1 MDRDQI
7 ITSEKDLI
15 RWFFMNEKLEEDY
28 RIGTEHEKFIF
39 SMENYKPAPYF
50 GNKGIK
56 QILELLKSD
65 ADWSPIIENGNI
77 IGLKS
82 KDRGSISLE
91 PGGQFE
97 LSGAPLK
104 NLHETCN
111 ETGQHLSELKNTLKI
126 LGLGM
131 AGFGFH
137 PSASR
142 EDTLW
147 MPKGRYNIMKKY
159 MPKVGE
165 MGLDMMLRTCT
176 IQVNLDFSSEF
187 DMIKKFKTSIS
198 LQPIISALFSNSPF
212 IEGKLSGF
220 LSTRGEVWRNT
231 DEDRCGIPKCI
242 FDEDFGYLK
251 WVNYVLDVP
260 MYFINRNEIY
270 HDVSGSSFRD
280 FLNGRLQGFDGERA
294 TIKDWEDHLSVI
306 FTDVRL
312 KGYLEMRGA
321 DGGPWNRI
329 CALPAIW
336 VGLLY
341 DKNALTEAEKLANKF
356 SFNEILSANY
366 SSLKKGLKGNFGKYK
381 IFDLA
386 KELVEISNQ
395 GLKNRMR
402 LDSNGNDESSFLL
415 PLIEMLDRRE
425 TLSDEMIR
433 KFNSNWCGS
442 VNPSF
447 EDQII

>member
-1 MDRDQI
+1 MDNKNI

-15 RWFFMNEKLEEDY
+15 DWFSSNEKLKEEY

-39 SMENYKPAPYF
+39 TLDDYKPVPYF

-56 QILELLKSD
+56 KILDLLKLD
-65 ADWSPIIENGNI
+65 TGWSSIVENGNI

-82 KDRGSISLE
+82 EDKGSISLE

-97 LSGAPLK
+97 LSGAPLE
-104 NLHETCN
+104 NLHQTCS
-111 ETGQHLSELKNTLKI
+111 ETGQHLSELKKTLKK

-137 PSASR
+137 PSATR
-142 EDTLW
+142 DDFFW
-147 MPKGRYNIMKKY
+147 MPKGRYKIMREY
-159 MPKVGE
+159 MPKVGD

-176 IQVNLDFSSEF
+176 IQVNLDFCSEL
-187 DMIKKFKTSIS
+187 DMIKKFKTSLS

-212 IEGKLSGF
+212 VEGKFSGF
-220 LSTRGEVWRNT
+220 LSNRGEVWRNT
-231 DEDRCGIPKCI
+231 DQKRCGIPKCI
-242 FDEDFGYLK
+242 FEEDFGYEK
-251 WVNYVLDVP
+251 WINYVLDVP
-260 MYFINRNEIY
+260 MYFINRNNVY

-280 FLNGRLQGFDGERA
+280 FLKGKLKGFDRERPN
-294 TIKDWEDHLSVI
+294 IKDWEDHLSVV

-341 DKNALTEAEKLANKF
+341 DNDALLEAEKLASKF
-356 SFNEILSANY
+356 KFNEILSANY
-366 SSLKKGLKGNFGKYK
+366 SSSLNGLKGNFGKYN
-381 IFDLA
+381 ISDLA
-386 KELVEISNQ
+386 KEVIAISYK
-395 GLKNRMR
+395 GLKNRKK
-402 LDSNGNDESSFLL
+402 LDASGNDETSYLL
-415 PLIEMLDRRE
+415 PLIEMLNKGE
-425 TLSDEMIR
+425 TLADEMIR
-433 KFNSNWCGS
+433 QFNSNWDGS
-442 VNPSF
+442 VNASF
-447 EDQII
+447 KDQII